1 VNANAAQRLQ
11 DSGRA
16 TAAYARL
23 RLSGWLFA
31 ADVGLGL
38 ADKRVGMSGLI
49 CSLSIRTTMMQR

>member
-1 VNANAAQRLQ
+1 MLLNDRKIPV
-11 DSGRA
+11 GRPRH
-16 TAAYARL
+16 TRL

-38 ADKRVGMSGLI
+38 ADKRVGMSSLI